1 MTYETAPLSQT
12 LLVMQEN
19 AVSYPGKLL
28 LFGEHVVVQGAQA
41 LAVPLP
47 VFNGSWDFSAP
58 SASERASILTGWV
71 DYLEEKQISA
81 MLGCRLDLERF
92 RKDLAG
98 GLFFN
103 SNIPQGYGAGSSG
116 ALCAALYARYALS
129 PIPRG
134 EESAYPE
141 LKAILGNIESFFHG
155 KSSGADPLVSYVNE
169 PLLFDH
175 GGTIRK
181 VSLEG
186 AKGHLFLLDTGK
198 ARQTAAL
205 VQEFQRLCANDSY
218 VSNVLAEL
226 VPATEDAIQ
235 CLISGDLGELYEAF
249 RGISYFQYRFMEEF
263 ILPSW
268 REIWLEALSE
278 EAHLLKL
285 CGAGGGGFVLGLSR
299 NVEMTKQQYSG
310 LKPIFLPF

>member
-1 MTYETAPLSQT
+1 
-12 LLVMQEN
+12 MQEN
-19 AVSYPGKLL
+19 AVSFPGKLL

-47 VFNGSWDFSAP
+47 VFHGCWDFSAP
-58 SASERASILTGWV
+58 SALEGASILMGWA
-71 DYLEEKQISA
+71 DYLEEKQISDL
-81 MLGCRLDLERF
+81 LGCRLDLARF
-92 RKDLAG
+92 RKDLEAG
-98 GLFFN
+98 INFN

-116 ALCAALYARYALS
+116 ALCAALYARYAVS
-129 PIPRG
+129 PIPRDA
-134 EESAYPE
+134 ESAYPE
-141 LKAILGNIESFFHG
+141 LKSILGNIESFFHG

-175 GGTIRK
+175 GGAIRK
-181 VSLEG
+181 VSLGG
-186 AKGHLFLLDTGK
+186 ANGHLFLLDTGK

-205 VQEFQRLCANDSY
+205 VQEFQRLCANTSY
-218 VSNVLAEL
+218 LSNVLAEL
-226 VPATEDAIQ
+226 VPATEEAIQ
-235 CLISGDLGELYEAF
+235 CLVSGDLGELYEAF
-249 RGISYFQYRFMEEF
+249 HGISYFQYRYMQEF

-278 EAHLLKL
+278 EAHVLKL

-299 NVEMTKQQYSG
+299 DVEVTKQRYSR